1 MNCEWLVRPQVAL
14 SEMAETVAKNLPM
27 IERRLAKYNTREL
40 CKPIEKIY
48 QISHTRRRA
57 IFRQS
62 RAVGYSILSD
72 YHAEEMARVLTSD
85 YNTYAPKI
93 NMSDGSDRMFK
104 TGPSL
109 KTLQEFWTAHVT
121 QNNEMP
127 NKTTT
132 YKRNLLKGL
141 DDFDQST
148 SSESSSDEQEIKKPT
163 EKKATS
169 THSQMTEKTKIHQ
182 NLLLKLKKERGKE
195 K

>member
-1 MNCEWLVRPQVAL
+1 MREYWPNIIQENCANRLRKFIRFLIQEDEQFFD
-14 SEMAETVAKNLPM
+14 NLEQLGTAFYLITM
-27 IERRLAKYNTREL
+27 
-40 CKPIEKIY
+40 
-48 QISHTRRRA
+48 H
-57 IFRQS
+57 
-62 RAVGYSILSD
+62 
-72 YHAEEMARVLTSD
+72 EEMARVLTSD
-85 YNTYAPKI
+85 YNTYASKI

-104 TGPSL
+104 TEPSL

-163 EKKATS
+163 EKKAKS
-169 THSQMTEKTKIHQ
+169 THSQMTKKTKIHQ